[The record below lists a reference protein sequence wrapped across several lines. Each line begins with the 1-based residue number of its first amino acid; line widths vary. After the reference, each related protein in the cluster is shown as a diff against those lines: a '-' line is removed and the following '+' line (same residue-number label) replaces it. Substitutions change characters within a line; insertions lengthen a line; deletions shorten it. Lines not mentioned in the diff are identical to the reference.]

1 MSYVNPVILYC
12 CLDLLEGGDINHSE
26 ITVVTASPMLPLTQ
40 SVVSVGTAINA
51 SYKLSSA
58 NKELKLSSV

>member
-26 ITVVTASPMLPLTQ
+26 ITVVTASPVQSFTL

-51 SYKLSSA
+51 SYKHLS
-58 NKELKLSSV
+58 